1 MSSDGVVPRTDKSSE
16 LKTVEALMEKQEKAE
31 QAEHMLCEQVE
42 QVELE
47 DLRAQVLQLL
57 VELEEVRDAS
67 QKQDESGAELQ
78 GLLEDERLAS
88 AHQAEAF
95 TLQIQCLQAQLQSA
109 QEELDALDEQKERE
123 LAEAQEEVRV
133 AREEVRLLQQGAEEA
148 AGERE
153 NDIASLQE
161 ELCRLRAEL
170 GCMESSAQEYE
181 LEMVTL
187 RAEIAMKSQ
196 RREQER
202 REGERREGEMEQL
215 RGEYAG
221 VKAECETLKQANS
234 RLAQRLQLIQCTGSE
249 STGEAVKPEGSGS
262 NHRLVD
268 VCIQKNISF
277 EDKPLPPGSLGGGF
291 SEVLS
296 LRDQLKQA
304 EERAEQV
311 QRQCDRVR
319 TDLRELQDLFE
330 TSQKERAELELE
342 LLHCREELE
351 KITDGSEQQSST
363 QPSVLSLPF
372 LGMTVIVAVLWCCW
386 CELAV

>member
-1 MSSDGVVPRTDKSSE
+1 DSVSHMFVTCFFAGVDKSSE

-202 REGERREGEMEQL
+202 REGERREGKR
-215 RGEYAG
+215 RGKERG
-221 VKAECETLKQANS
+221 GE
-234 RLAQRLQLIQCTGSE
+234 GSG

-351 KITDGSEQQSST
+351 KITDGSEQQVEKYLPSPTST
-363 QPSVLSLPF
+363 SNPQPLHQPLP
-372 LGMTVIVAVLWCCW
+372 LHLNPN
-386 CELAV
+386 L

>member
-1 MSSDGVVPRTDKSSE
+1 MSAAT
-16 LKTVEALMEKQEKAE
+16 MEKQEKAE
-31 QAEHMLCEQVE
+31 QAEEVLSEQ
-42 QVELE
+42 QEL
-47 DLRAQVLQLL
+47 DTLRTQVLHLL
-57 VELEEVRDAS
+57 VELEEAQRVS
-67 QKQDESGAELQ
+67 QRQEENGAELQ

-88 AHQAEAF
+88 AHQAETFAR
-95 TLQIQCLQAQLQSA
+95 QIQCLQAQLCSA
-109 QEELDALDEQKERE
+109 QKEMEALDEQKERD
-123 LAEAQEEVRV
+123 LAEVREKLGITQEEVQLLRQ
-133 AREEVRLLQQGAEEA
+133 AAEEAEEA
-148 AGERE
+148 AATRE

-161 ELCRLRAEL
+161 ELCHLRTEL
-170 GCMESSAQEYE
+170 GRMESTAQEYE

-202 REGERREGEMEQL
+202 REGDRREGEMDQL
-215 RGEYAG
+215 KQDCADL
-221 VKAECETLKQANS
+221 KAECEALKQTNG
-234 RLAQRLQLIQCTGSE
+234 RLAQRVQLLQRTGPG
-249 STGEAVKPEGSGS
+249 STCMPVQPVQAEGGEHAERSAS
-262 NHRLVD
+262 NCRLVD

-277 EDKPLPPGSLGGGF
+277 EGKPITPTNWSGGF

-351 KITDGSEQQSST
+351 KITDGGEQQLST
-363 QPSVLSLPF
+363 EPSVLSLPF
-372 LGMTVIVAVLWCCW
+372 LGMIVILAVLWCCW
-386 CELAV
+386 SELAA